1 MAGLHDCTYTSSQLL
16 ADKKGKE
23 MGKVKQFVKDHKK
36 ELSVIAAGLIIY
48 RMGYRN
54 GFNASERAINNI
66 FEQASI
72 YGGK

>member
-1 MAGLHDCTYTSSQLL
+1 M
-16 ADKKGKE
+16 E
-23 MGKVKQFVKDHKK
+23 KVKQFVKDHKK